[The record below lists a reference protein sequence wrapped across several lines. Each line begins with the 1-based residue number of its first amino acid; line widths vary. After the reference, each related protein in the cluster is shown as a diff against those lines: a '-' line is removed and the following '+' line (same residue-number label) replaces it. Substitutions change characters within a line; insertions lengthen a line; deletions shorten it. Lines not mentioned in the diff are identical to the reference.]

1 MVSDI
6 SLMMVRTVYQTFT
19 ATVMIPIVILSG
31 HVAQRT
37 VRLTQQS
44 EVPGSIPG
52 SFLLALIPLGQ
63 LSVTGESMCTKNWLT
78 A

>member
-1 MVSDI
+1 
-6 SLMMVRTVYQTFT
+6 MMVRTVFQIFT
-19 ATVMIPIVILSG
+19 VTVMVPVVILSG
-31 HVAQRT
+31 HVAQLS

-63 LSVTGESMCTKNWLT
+63 LSVTGESMCTENWLT
-78 A
+78 ALEV